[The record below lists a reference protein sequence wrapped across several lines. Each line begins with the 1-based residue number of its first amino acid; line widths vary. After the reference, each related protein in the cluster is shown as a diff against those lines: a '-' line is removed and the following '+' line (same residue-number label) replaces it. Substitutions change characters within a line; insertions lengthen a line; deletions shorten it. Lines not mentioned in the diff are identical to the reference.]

1 MGKGSRSDRGR
12 SDTATP
18 RYIIN
23 HLEVGATPTIPHN
36 LMNTRDYFS
45 IAIRAYLDA
54 LAKHDEQFA
63 LKYKNPNKSLQECCN
78 YILNQVKRL
87 ATQGDN
93 GVKRNGFLDEEIF
106 GMAVHYYDEE
116 VLPQEELKPVSN
128 YTAIVNTHIETP
140 KEDLKKS
147 DKKTAKAQPKTAP
160 KAQPA
165 TPKKG
170 VVTKPI
176 APAKATAQPK
186 AKKPV
191 ESKQMDLFADFAEF
205 NPFK

>member
-1 MGKGSRSDRGR
+1 MTD
-12 SDTATP
+12 D
-18 RYIIN
+18 I
-23 HLEVGATPTIPHN
+23 
-36 LMNTRDYFS
+36 FQ

-63 LKYKNPNKSLQECCN
+63 LKYRNPNKSVEECCY
-78 YILNQVKRL
+78 YILNQVRKTDRI
-87 ATQGDN
+87 
-93 GVKRNGFLDEEIF
+93 GFDDSEIF
-106 GMAVHYYDEE
+106 GMAVTYYEATE
-116 VLPQEELKPVSN
+116 LPQEDLKEVKN
-128 YTAIVNTHIETP
+128 VRTIVNTKLEKP
-140 KEDLKKS
+140 KTEDTN
-147 DKKTAKAQPKTAP
+147 KTAKAQPKTAP